1 MLVLKPIV
9 QDEPWANGYVLIHER
24 YAILIDAVTI
34 DTALKTSFNE
44 QGIKLEHILLTHG
57 HYDHIVGLPFWKNEG
72 VTVYLHSLDKSFLSN
87 PELNGSIHE
96 KQPMVDDT
104 KTVAVNDRQVIQ
116 WRGYEIQI
124 IHTPFHTPGSVCYYL
139 PQERMLFTG
148 DTLFK
153 QGIGRTDLPLG
164 NPNQVQKSLTK
175 IMTLPG
181 NVDVYPGHG
190 IPTTIQREASMMS
203 SIMK

>member
-116 WRGYEIQI
+116 WRGYDIQI
-124 IHTPFHTPGSVCYYL
+124 LHTPFHTPGSVCYYL

>member
-139 PQERMLFTG
+139 PKERMLFTG

>member
-96 KQPMVDDT
+96 KHPMVDDT

-116 WRGYEIQI
+116 WRGYDIQI

>member
-139 PQERMLFTG
+139 PKERMLFTG

-164 NPNQVQKSLTK
+164 NPNQVQKSLKK
-175 IMTLPG
+175 IMALPG

>member
-24 YAILIDAVTI
+24 HAILIDAVTI

-57 HYDHIVGLPFWKNEG
+57 HYDHIVGLPFWKNEW

-139 PQERMLFTG
+139 PQERILFTG

-164 NPNQVQKSLTK
+164 NPNQVQKSLKK
-175 IMTLPG
+175 IIALPG

>member
-1 MLVLKPIV
+1 
-9 QDEPWANGYVLIHER
+9 
-24 YAILIDAVTI
+24 
-34 DTALKTSFNE
+34 
-44 QGIKLEHILLTHG
+44 
-57 HYDHIVGLPFWKNEG
+57 
-72 VTVYLHSLDKSFLSN
+72 
-87 PELNGSIHE
+87 
-96 KQPMVDDT
+96 MVDDT

-116 WRGYEIQI
+116 WRGYDIQI

>member
-9 QDEPWANGYVLIHER
+9 QDEPWANGYVLIHEC

-116 WRGYEIQI
+116 WRGYDIQI

-139 PQERMLFTG
+139 PKERMLFTG

>member
-116 WRGYEIQI
+116 WRGYDIQI
-124 IHTPFHTPGSVCYYL
+124 LHTPFHTPGSVCYYL

-181 NVDVYPGHG
+181 NVEVYPGHG

>member
-116 WRGYEIQI
+116 WRGYDIQI

-164 NPNQVQKSLTK
+164 NPNQVQKSLKK
-175 IMTLPG
+175 IMALPG

>member
-116 WRGYEIQI
+116 WRGYDIQI